1 MSRVASDWA
10 WSLSIKPA
18 SLKLLL
24 LSLAD
29 RADEYHCCYPSVER
43 LVKDTGLDRKTII
56 SNIGKLVN
64 AGVLTDT
71 GKRAGRTGQVKV
83 YRLSMVKTD
92 EQICL
97 SSTAT
102 KSAGNGTVPKPEQS
116 QKRTLN
122 SPKNG
127 TCNSPKNGTQNQ
139 SIEPPIEPLKDL
151 SQKTRK
157 KSQQKKSEFDFSSW
171 PEKPSEQ
178 VLADWMK
185 VRKEQRAPLTQTAI
199 TRMAGELHQAHAGGM
214 SVDDCIGLAAEKGWR
229 GFKYQWALNA
239 LGDNRNFGNGSRGQ
253 GSDGI
258 DWDDNSWADGLV
270 IQFPASGGKP

>member
-1 MSRVASDWA
+1 MRYSIYINQVKALEWGLNYQQAALFNCLYELQAWARCEILDGQPFYWAAKNKIIEEIPLVFDKPDTLKRHIIALENAGLIEKRLHRNMPFIRITEKGKEWNSAGQNEAVKNITTQQEESCKKSRPSREKNHDQAVKKITTI
-10 WSLSIKPA
+10 IKPDQNTKI
-18 SLKLLL
+18 LK
-24 LSLAD
+24 
-29 RADEYHCCYPSVER
+29 E
-43 LVKDTGLDRKTII
+43 
-56 SNIGKLVN
+56 
-64 AGVLTDT
+64 
-71 GKRAGRTGQVKV
+71 
-83 YRLSMVKTD
+83 
-92 EQICL
+92 
-97 SSTAT
+97 
-102 KSAGNGTVPKPEQS
+102 KSKP
-116 QKRTLN
+116 
-122 SPKNG
+122 
-127 TCNSPKNGTQNQ
+127 
-139 SIEPPIEPLKDL
+139 
-151 SQKTRK
+151 
-157 KSQQKKSEFDFSSW
+157 KKSEFDFSSW

-199 TRMAGELHQAHAGGM
+199 TRMAGELQQAHAGGM